1 MQTQTETID
10 GGNLPKRKRRRKGHK
25 TARQTKSTAGDYK
38 ARNEI
43 AKKAPMGKKMGAI
56 AERRDQAEMAKKD
69 KKAATDTEAKE
80 VLKTLKPVAEEINA
94 KFKLAQKY
102 EGKAGDH
109 RLSAALLLESA
120 RRRCKEAK
128 VSFAKWC
135 EEHVEQSY
143 EEVRKLVAIASAP
156 EPAKALA
163 DMRAGA
169 AARNRQM
176 RKRQKVSRDATAPAA
191 KAESAWEAADALVE
205 SLTDKEALSLIEARA
220 GPLGMAVVSETQ
232 KNILTKLLQGNEEK
246 NWSVNPEELYH
257 MFLGLKASEQLELIK
272 EMANHVGGKFTHEF
286 NADDPD
292 VPASMRRKP

>member
-1 MQTQTETID
+1 MEAQTETTA
-10 GGNLPKRKRRRKGHK
+10 PVKRPSKIKRTRRKKGHK
-25 TARQTKSTAGDYK
+25 TDRQTKSTAGDYK

-56 AERRDQAEMAKKD
+56 AERRAKAEMAKLD
-69 KKAATDTEAKE
+69 KKATTDTETKE
-80 VLKTLKPVAEEINA
+80 VLKTLKPVAKEINV
-94 KFKLAQKY
+94 KFKLATQLD
-102 EGKAGDH
+102 GKADDH

-128 VSFAKWC
+128 IAFGKWC
-135 EEHVEQSY
+135 EDNVDKSY
-143 EEVRKLVAIASAP
+143 DEIRKLVAIASAP

-169 AARNRQM
+169 AQRNRDM

-220 GPLGMAVVSETQ
+220 TPLGMRVVSETDANRWRDLDNTPIAPFAR
-232 KNILTKLLQGNEEK
+232 KE
-246 NWSVNPEELYH
+246 VF
-257 MFLGLKASEQLELIK
+257 MAFLGLKASDQLKLIK
-272 EMANHVGGKFTHEF
+272 EMVNHVGGKFTHEF